1 MKRIL
6 LRSAKDPFLALSP
19 EASLARNVFASNSGN
34 MLFAEAV
41 HKVLSAPG
49 NEVVSSGFV
58 TDRVDLLPETIA
70 KINAEYD
77 AFVIPL
83 ANAFRPS
90 FANQLRRLTRLIRQL
105 EMPVVVVG
113 VGAQAAPNATVL
125 PEEVREVTADFLSAV
140 L

>member
-6 LRSAKDPFLALSP
+6 LRSAKDPFLTLSP

-41 HKVLSAPG
+41 PKVLSVPSTK
-49 NEVVSSGFV
+49 VVSSGFV
-58 TDRVDLLPETIA
+58 TDRVDLQPETIGR
-70 KINAEYD
+70 INEEFD

-90 FANQLRRLTRLIRQL
+90 FSNQLRRLTRLIGQLHLGFPGEERAGTPARQGK
-105 EMPVVVVG
+105 PG
-113 VGAQAAPNATVL
+113 V
-125 PEEVREVTADFLSAV
+125 R
-140 L
+140 